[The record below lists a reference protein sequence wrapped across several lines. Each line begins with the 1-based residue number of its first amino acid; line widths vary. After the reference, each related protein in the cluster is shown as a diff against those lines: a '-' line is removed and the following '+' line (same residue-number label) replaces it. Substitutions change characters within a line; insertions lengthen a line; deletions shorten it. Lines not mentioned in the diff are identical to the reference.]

1 VQKDHIHRLTFS
13 MAQTSTICVVK
24 REKRKRKEKRKKEK
38 EKEKGKERYGPLS
51 RLASVN
57 LFDYKIQVLPQQCI
71 MSNKDYLA
79 VITSSTMEWDAIVD
93 RALWDWKG

>member
-71 MSNKDYLA
+71 MSNNLIEVGLPCCYYFLNYG
-79 VITSSTMEWDAIVD
+79 V
-93 RALWDWKG
+93 GCNC